1 MTLAAQIKSIF
12 DLMFLILE
20 TSLYEKNFVMT
31 FNFFFFE
38 KSATFLEGSN
48 PVALIFFF

>member
-31 FNFFFFE
+31 FNFFFLKNLLRF
-38 KSATFLEGSN
+38 
-48 PVALIFFF
+48 